1 MEITKLPLTPL
12 ISLFGRNMH
21 KPYSILFFHFLR
33 SNHSNLM
40 SYTSILLIPNQFQH
54 VIQNALSNPNHHS
67 LYFSNPNLNHFFLNL
82 YQNHHDSTLNTTNLT
97 SIQENK
103 ALVMKNI
110 KVNFP
115 TNRNL
120 LVFLFFLGFSSLIPL
135 GSHLESL
142 KEKKITSHLAPPYLT
157 RIFFSLPSLFFP
169 FFSLFSSLFFLSWP
183 SSPLLTKPNFLNL
196 HFDPHNLPNCT

>member
-21 KPYSILFFHFLR
+21 KPYSILFFHFLH

-40 SYTSILLIPNQFQH
+40 PYTSILLIPNQFQH

-142 KEKKITSHLAPPYLT
+142 KEKKITSHLAPPCLT
-157 RIFFSLPSLFFP
+157 RIFFP
-169 FFSLFSSLFFLSWP
+169 FLLFSFLSFLSFLLSF
-183 SSPLLTKPNFLNL
+183 SSHGRALLF
-196 HFDPHNLPNCT
+196 